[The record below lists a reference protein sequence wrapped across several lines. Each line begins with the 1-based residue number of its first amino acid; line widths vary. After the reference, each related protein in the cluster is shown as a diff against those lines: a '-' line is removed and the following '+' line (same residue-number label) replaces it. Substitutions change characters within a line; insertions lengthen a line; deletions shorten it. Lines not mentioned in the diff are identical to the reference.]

1 MKNEKANIV
10 LVLKKIK
17 VKIKSKI
24 LDKNVFIGKIL
35 IVNKDGI
42 ELESLNENISIP
54 FSNIKKS
61 FLEVEI

>member
-1 MKNEKANIV
+1 M
-10 LVLKKIK
+10 
-17 VKIKSKI
+17 KIKSKI